1 MIVVGLNEKCSWCKE
16 KNKMRK
22 RKEIDKEIELY
33 GTSRNVSLATLE
45 VMLDIREL
53 LEDIKNE

>member
-1 MIVVGLNEKCSWCKE
+1 
-16 KNKMRK
+16 MRK
-22 RKEIDKEIELY
+22 REDIDKEIELY

-45 VMLDIREL
+45 VLLDIREL